1 MEVPVTKA
9 LPSQTI
15 RFADLRNRRD
25 TTFDLSPDASGRAA
39 VSEALGI
46 VGIKKLRFEGR
57 IAPLGKTDWVLE
69 AKLGAT
75 IVQDCVV
82 TLDPVTTR
90 IDEAVRRS
98 YLSEMPD
105 LGTGEVEMPED
116 DSAELLP
123 AEIDLG
129 EVMIEALALALPP
142 FPRAEGVN
150 LGQAVYTEPGARPMT
165 DDEAKPFSGLASLRD
180 ALENKDEDSDK

>member
-1 MEVPVTKA
+1 MTDA
-9 LPSQTI
+9 LPRQTL

-25 TTFDLSPDASGRAA
+25 TSFALAPEAAGREA
-39 VSEALGI
+39 VAEALGI
-46 VGIKKLRFEGR
+46 VAVKKLRFDGR
-57 IAPLGKTDWVLE
+57 IAPLGKTDWALE
-69 AKLGAT
+69 GRLGAT
-75 IVQDCVV
+75 VVQECVV
-82 TLDPVTTR
+82 TLAPVTTR

-105 LGTGEVEMPED
+105 LGSGEVEMPED

-142 FPRAEGVN
+142 FPRADGAS
-150 LGQAVYTEPGARPMT
+150 LGEAVYTEPGARPMT
-165 DDEAKPFSGLASLRD
+165 YEAAKPFSGLASLRD
-180 ALENKDEDSDK
+180 ALENKDEDSDT

>member
-1 MEVPVTKA
+1 MEAPVTQA

-25 TTFDLSPDASGRAA
+25 TTFEISPDAGGRQA
-39 VSEALGI
+39 VAEALGI
-46 VGIKKLRFEGR
+46 VGIKKLRLEGR
-57 IAPLGKTDWVLE
+57 IAPLGKADWSLE

-75 IVQDCVV
+75 VVQECVV
-82 TLDPVTTR
+82 TLAPVTTR

-123 AEIDLG
+123 DEIDLA

-142 FPRAEGVN
+142 FPRADGVN
-150 LGQAVYTEPGARPMT
+150 MGEAVYTEPGARPMT
-165 DDEAKPFSGLASLRD
+165 EDEAKPFSGLASLRD
-180 ALENKDEDSDK
+180 ALENKDEGGDN